1 MISSFHVTGMTCSG
15 CAAKVKWVIQS
26 VSDVESAEVML
37 QDGIV
42 HVQSPRKIQE
52 EEVATALAP
61 HTKYTVLASHQVTA
75 TKEVNLPSKS
85 VTTYWPLIL
94 IGLFLLSISTGI
106 SWQQGG
112 GMTLWMEVF
121 MGGFFL
127 VFSFFKFLDLPG
139 FARSY
144 RSYDLLARAVPS
156 YGYIY
161 PFLELALG
169 VAWTFLG
176 GTLGGSH
183 CYHCFDGVQR
193 DRCYPCSGA
202 KNRYS
207 MRVFRHRI

>member
-1 MISSFHVTGMTCSG
+1 MGDSIRFRCRIGGSHATRRYCS
-15 CAAKVKWVIQS
+15 CSITAKNS
-26 VSDVESAEVML
+26 GGGGL
-37 QDGIV
+37 Q
-42 HVQSPRKIQE
+42 
-52 EEVATALAP
+52 TALAP

-144 RSYDLLARAVPS
+144 RSYDLLAASCPPPMDTS
-156 YGYIY
+156 
-161 PFLELALG
+161 
-169 VAWTFLG
+169 
-176 GTLGGSH
+176 TL
-183 CYHCFDGVQR
+183 F
-193 DRCYPCSGA
+193 
-202 KNRYS
+202 
-207 MRVFRHRI
+207 